1 MQECDY
7 CKYHVKVRVHAELGI
22 LQCNKVFNV
31 KKNQN
36 ISLIYCR
43 FRLLLI
49 MQSCVCQIPMF
60 YQLSQSCLSLKNR
73 VES

>member
-31 KKNQN
+31 
-36 ISLIYCR
+36 
-43 FRLLLI
+43 
-49 MQSCVCQIPMF
+49 
-60 YQLSQSCLSLKNR
+60 
-73 VES
+73 